1 MNGEEKIGVINNW
14 NDPRG
19 FGIVRVGDR
28 CSLERYFLHVS
39 RIKSG
44 TAMPMAGMTVRFR
57 VSPNVPAEGQ
67 LPAAL
72 DAHIDVDSV
81 DPAPSQGGVN

>member
-1 MNGEEKIGVINNW
+1 MNGDEKVGVINNW

-28 CSLERYFLHVS
+28 CSLERYFLHIS

-44 TAMPMAGMTVRFR
+44 TAMPTAGMTVRFK
-57 VSPNVPAEGQ
+57 VSPKAPAEGQ
-67 LPAAL
+67 LPAAIE
-72 DAHIDVDSV
+72 AHIDVNSIDTFSTN
-81 DPAPSQGGVN
+81 GGVA